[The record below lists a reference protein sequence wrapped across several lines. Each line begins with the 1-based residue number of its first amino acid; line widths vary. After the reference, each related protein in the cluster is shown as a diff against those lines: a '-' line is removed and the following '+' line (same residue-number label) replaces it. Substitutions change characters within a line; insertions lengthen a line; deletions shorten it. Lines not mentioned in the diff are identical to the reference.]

1 MAFLEEERLMRS
13 SYDDKVL
20 SADLVEDHLADVLFV
35 EGGGHRNVFSL
46 VVSAH
51 QQVGFIYK
59 EESEGK
65 D

>member
-1 MAFLEEERLMRS
+1 MRL
-13 SYDDKVL
+13 SYDDEVL

-35 EGGGHRNVFSL
+35 EGGGRRNVFSL
-46 VVSAH
+46 AVSAH

-59 EESEGK
+59 EEREGK

>member
-1 MAFLEEERLMRS
+1 MLFLEEERLIGS
-13 SYDDKVL
+13 SYDDEVL

-35 EGGGHRNVFSL
+35 EGRGHRNVFSL
-46 VVSAH
+46 FVSAH

-59 EESEGK
+59 EAREGK